1 MTRIPS
7 LARLLALIA
16 LGACLGL
23 SPSIAAES
31 AKDPSAKDATAK
43 DALSVKDVLKTYAD
57 IAQAGYTDSLI
68 TARTLQLAVNQLLAQ
83 PTEDNLIAARAAW
96 IAARV
101 PYMQTEAFRFGNAIV
116 DDWEGR
122 VNSWPLDEGLIDYVS
137 GSYGTDSPE
146 NELYAADVIANVS
159 LTIGG
164 KKIDASKITKE
175 LLADK
180 LQEAGGVEANVATG
194 YHAIEFLLWGQDLN
208 GTGPGTGNR
217 PASDFDT
224 GNCTGGHCD
233 RRTDYLRAA
242 TDLLVDD
249 LAWMVPQWGTDG
261 AARRT
266 LMDSSNE
273 AGLTAILT
281 GIGSLSY
288 GELAGE
294 RIKLGL
300 MIHDPE
306 EEHDCFSD
314 NTFASHYFD
323 ALGMRNVYLGRY
335 RRVDGS
341 VITGPSVSDLIK
353 AKSPGTDQEM
363 RAKLAATMDAMGTMY
378 SRGIMVES
386 YDQMI
391 GEGNDEGNA
400 VVQHVV
406 DRLLDQTK
414 AIERAVAVLDLKRI
428 EFQGSNSLGSPEK
441 VESGSASAA
450 TPVTAR

>member
-1 MTRIPS
+1 MTRLPS

-16 LGACLGL
+16 LGAFLGL
-23 SPSIAAES
+23 TPATAAE
-31 AKDPSAKDATAK
+31 AAKDASAK
-43 DALSVKDVLKTYAD
+43 GAPSVKDVLKTYAD
-57 IAQAGYTDSLI
+57 IAQAGYTDSLV

-96 IAARV
+96 VAARM

-122 VNSWPLDEGLIDYVS
+122 VNSWPLDEGLIDYVA

-164 KKIDASKITKE
+164 KKIDTSKITKE

-194 YHAIEFLLWGQDLN
+194 YHAVEFLLWGQDLN
-208 GTGPGTGNR
+208 GTGPGNGNR
-217 PASDFDT
+217 PATDFDT
-224 GNCTGGHCD
+224 ENCTGGHCD
-233 RRTDYLRAA
+233 RRADYLHAA

-249 LAWMVPQWGTDG
+249 LAWMAAQWGPDG
-261 AARRT
+261 KARKT
-266 LMDSSNE
+266 IIDGTNE

-281 GIGSLSY
+281 GLGSLSY

-294 RIKLGL
+294 RMKLGL

-306 EEHDCFSD
+306 EEQDCFSD

-323 ALGMRNVYLGRY
+323 ALGMRNVYLARY

-341 VITGPSVSDLIK
+341 VVTGPSVSDLIK

-363 RAKLAATMDAMGTMY
+363 RAKLAATMDAMGTIY
-378 SRGIMVES
+378 ARGIMVES

-400 VVQHVV
+400 VVQKAI
-406 DRLLDQTK
+406 DSLLDQTK
-414 AIERAVAVLDLKRI
+414 SIERAVAVLDLKKI
-428 EFQGSNSLGSPEK
+428 EFQGSDSLGSPEK
-441 VESGSASAA
+441 VNGDSAA
-450 TPVTAR
+450 AAAAAPTAQ